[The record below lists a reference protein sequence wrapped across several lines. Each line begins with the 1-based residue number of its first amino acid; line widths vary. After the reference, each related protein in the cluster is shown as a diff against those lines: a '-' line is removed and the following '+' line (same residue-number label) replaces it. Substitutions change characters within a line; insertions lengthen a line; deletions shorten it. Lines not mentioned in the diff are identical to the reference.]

1 LATKQITVMMK
12 TGIFAPSPTA
22 GSAMKTAW
30 IAAALAAALAQAGF
44 ADEPAPSPEPE
55 TPAQAGPAL
64 AQGPELGPLTQTA
77 QIYAAFH
84 QDVNRAGLRELRSGA
99 DLDAV
104 MDSLASYYQGDRLV
118 DAQIAYAA
126 LVAAQHP
133 EFVDAVRA
141 VADYYGFETARAAL
155 LHDPIF
161 VTGFMGA
168 DLAQQ
173 SVVGAIEEDVTHMR
187 QVGERYRQAA
197 YSLQRES
204 WALRRERDRR
214 DRNEALNTAHMRLQT
229 SFRRADPDPAAEAGT
244 DTAVRL
250 TRDGRMGSAVSMFAE
265 RPANL
270 PDLPQ
275 LSVAVGEQQMT
286 PDERRVG
293 RFLAVAALQSIE
305 TGDMALLD
313 SLLGDPAVER
323 CIEWSRLM
331 LQQCIAAGS
340 FRYED
345 SYCIAAHALNDVA
358 QCLTTAQRERR
369 NLDHITVSN

>member
-1 LATKQITVMMK
+1 MTHT
-12 TGIFAPSPTA
+12 
-22 GSAMKTAW
+22 W
-30 IAAALAAALAQAGF
+30 IAAALAALLTQASAAEEPS
-44 ADEPAPSPEPE
+44 ADAPPA
-55 TPAQAGPAL
+55 ADAGPVLAL
-64 AQGPELGPLTQTA
+64 DAPRGALTDTA
-77 QIYAAFH
+77 EIYAAFH
-84 QDVNRAGLRELRSGA
+84 MDVNRAGLRELRSGA

-133 EFVDAVRA
+133 EFIDAVRA
-141 VADYYGFETARAAL
+141 VADYYGMDTARAAL

-168 DLAQQ
+168 DIAQD

-187 QVGERYRQAA
+187 RVGERYRQEA

-214 DRNEALNTAHMRLQT
+214 ARNEALNTAHMRLQT
-229 SFRRADPDPAAEAGT
+229 SFRSPESETAGET
-244 DTAVRL
+244 TGQASLRRNGRL
-250 TRDGRMGSAVSMFAE
+250 GSAVSMFAE

-270 PDLPQ
+270 PDLPE
-275 LSVAVGEQQMT
+275 LSVSVGERQIT

-305 TGDMALLD
+305 GGDMSVMD
-313 SLLGDPAVER
+313 TLLGDPAVER

-358 QCLTTAQRERR
+358 QCLTTAQRQRR

>member
-1 LATKQITVMMK
+1 
-12 TGIFAPSPTA
+12 
-22 GSAMKTAW
+22 MKTAR
-30 IAAALAAALAQAGF
+30 IVAALAAALAAVSHAA
-44 ADEPAPSPEPE
+44 ADEPAASSAPV
-55 TPAQAGPAL
+55 PAPAAADGPVL
-64 AQGPELGPLTQTA
+64 AEGPELGPLTETA
-77 QIYAAFH
+77 EVYAAFH
-84 QDVNRAGLRELRSGA
+84 MDVNRAGLRELRSGA
-99 DLDAV
+99 DLDVV

-168 DLAQQ
+168 DLAQE

-197 YSLQRES
+197 YSLQRET
-204 WALRRERDRR
+204 WALRRERDRQE
-214 DRNEALNTAHMRLQT
+214 RNEALNTAHMRLQT
-229 SFRRADPDPAAEAGT
+229 SFRRADPDPAAEAGAQT
-244 DTAVRL
+244 SVRL
-250 TRDGRMGSAVSMFAE
+250 TRDGRLGSAVSMFAE

-270 PDLPQ
+270 PELPE
-275 LSVAVGEQQMT
+275 LSVAVGEQQIT

-305 TGDMALLD
+305 TGDMTVLD
-313 SLLGDPAVER
+313 NLLGDPAVER

>member
-1 LATKQITVMMK
+1 
-12 TGIFAPSPTA
+12 
-22 GSAMKTAW
+22 MKTAW
-30 IAAALAAALAQAGF
+30 IAAALAAAFTQAGF
-44 ADEPAPSPEPE
+44 ADEPAE
-55 TPAQAGPAL
+55 TPAPSAPVL
-64 AQGPELGPLTQTA
+64 AQGPELGPLTETA
-77 QIYAAFH
+77 QVYAAFH
-84 QDVNRAGLRELRSGA
+84 RDVNRAGLRELRSGA

-168 DLAQQ
+168 DLAQD

-229 SFRRADPDPAAEAGT
+229 SFHRADAAPGDEAGAE
-244 DTAVRL
+244 TAVRL

-270 PDLPQ
+270 PE
-275 LSVAVGEQQMT
+275 LSVAVGQQQMT

-305 TGDMALLD
+305 TGDMGMLD
-313 SLLGDPAVER
+313 DLLGDPAVER